1 MRCMSDAPKPDAGTV
16 DRFRAVMLPHL
27 DAAYGF
33 ARWLTRDPVQ
43 AQDLA
48 QEAMLRA
55 LRYFHAF
62 RGEEARPWLLRIV
75 RNTWVDQRAKQGAD
89 QPLEVAENQPA
100 DGPDPEQSAVAGD
113 RRRQVAAA
121 LAALPA
127 DMREILVLREIE
139 DLPYKQI
146 AAVLDMPIG
155 TVMSRLARA
164 RERLAVELR
173 GRLGRRGHGL
183 PDRGGHGRRLCRR
196 RADGG
201 RKRRLRARAR
211 KLPRVPPTARVSAG
225 DERAAA

>member
-1 MRCMSDAPKPDAGTV
+1 MARMSEAPTPDSGTV
-16 DRFRAVMLPHL
+16 ERFRALMLPHL

-33 ARWLTRDPVQ
+33 ARWLTRDPVT

-75 RNTWVDQRAKQGAD
+75 RNTWVDQRTKTNVD

-100 DGPDPEQSAVAGD
+100 DGPDPEQSALAGD

-121 LAALPA
+121 LAALPT
-127 DMREILVLREIE
+127 DMREILVLREIQ

-146 AAVLDMPIG
+146 AAVLDLPIG

-164 RERLAVELR
+164 REKMAAELR
-173 GRLGRRGHGL
+173 GRLGRREHGL
-183 PDRGGHGRRLCRR
+183 PDL
-196 RADGG
+196 
-201 RKRRLRARAR
+201 
-211 KLPRVPPTARVSAG
+211 
-225 DERAAA
+225 

>member
-1 MRCMSDAPKPDAGTV
+1 MSGMSEAPKPDRAMAE
-16 DRFRAVMLPHL
+16 RFRVVMLPHL
-27 DAAYGF
+27 DAAHGF

-43 AQDLA
+43 AQDVA

-62 RGEEARPWLLRIV
+62 RGDEARPWLLRIV
-75 RNTWVDQRAKQGAD
+75 RNTWVDLRARRGAD
-89 QPLEVAENQPA
+89 QPLEVAENHPA
-100 DGPDPEQSAVAGD
+100 DGPDPEQSALAGD

-121 LAALPA
+121 LAALPEE
-127 DMREILVLREIE
+127 MREILVLREIE

-173 GRLGRRGHGL
+173 GRLGRREHGL
-183 PDRGGHGRRLCRR
+183 PDL
-196 RADGG
+196 
-201 RKRRLRARAR
+201 
-211 KLPRVPPTARVSAG
+211 
-225 DERAAA
+225 